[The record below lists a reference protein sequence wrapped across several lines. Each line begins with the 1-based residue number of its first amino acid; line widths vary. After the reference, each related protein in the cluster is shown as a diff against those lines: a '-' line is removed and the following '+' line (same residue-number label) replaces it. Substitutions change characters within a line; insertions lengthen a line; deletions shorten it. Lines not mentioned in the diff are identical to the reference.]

1 MDANLPVNFV
11 SDDHL
16 FNVSIIEPNR
26 RNISPGCLNI
36 LYILCFMVCLDCGPD
51 EKKIVSVTSKY
62 CSLQCGLR
70 SGHFGQGVFVDNLLS
85 YFLNN
90 PAYRVTLVY
99 TDEKSVTA
107 PLLKIKEHVSILL
120 IPSLI
125 GQQLLS
131 GELQPAQ
138 QYNAVL
144 FEGIVYEQLRTLEK
158 PIFWVNSIDFINVC
172 RE

>member
-1 MDANLPVNFV
+1 M
-11 SDDHL
+11 
-16 FNVSIIEPNR
+16 
-26 RNISPGCLNI
+26 
-36 LYILCFMVCLDCGPD
+36 
-51 EKKIVSVTSKY
+51 
-62 CSLQCGLR
+62 QCGLR
-70 SGHFGQGVFVDNLLS
+70 SGHFWQGIFVDNLLS

-107 PLLKIKEHVSILL
+107 PLLKIKAHISILL

-125 GQQLLS
+125 GQQLRS